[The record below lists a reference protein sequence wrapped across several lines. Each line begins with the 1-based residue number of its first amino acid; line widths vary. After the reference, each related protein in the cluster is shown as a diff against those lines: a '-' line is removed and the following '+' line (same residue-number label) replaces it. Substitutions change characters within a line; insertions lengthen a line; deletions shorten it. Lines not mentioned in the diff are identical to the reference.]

1 MARHNLGYL
10 EFLAGNLPLALQLM
24 DEAAAIPTVA
34 SLAIAALDKA
44 RVLLEAG
51 LSDAADATLLRAEQ
65 GVPPGPV
72 IPRTGRDSWLAPNAP
87 FSPATSRRRGAR
99 GIGTDPIRPPR

>member
-10 EFLAGNLPLALQLM
+10 EFLAGNLLALQLM

-44 RVLLEAG
+44 RVLL
-51 LSDAADATLLRAEQ
+51 
-65 GVPPGPV
+65 GPV
-72 IPRTGRDSWLAPNAP
+72 
-87 FSPATSRRRGAR
+87 
-99 GIGTDPIRPPR
+99 